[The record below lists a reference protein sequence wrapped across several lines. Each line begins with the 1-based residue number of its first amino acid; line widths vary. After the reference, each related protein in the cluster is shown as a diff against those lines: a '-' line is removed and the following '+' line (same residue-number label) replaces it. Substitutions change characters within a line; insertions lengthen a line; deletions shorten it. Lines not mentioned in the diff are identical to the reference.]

1 MLHRPLL
8 LLTLLL
14 AASAVLVLLGLAV
27 GSQGWEALLPQLEGE
42 NSLIIWQVR
51 APRSAGAWLTGGL
64 LGLAGAIAQ
73 GLFRNPL
80 ADPYLLGSAS
90 GAALGVAAGWLLLHQ
105 QGWTAWGQFSIH
117 SLAFAGAALAVLLAL
132 VLAQGAHSS
141 LRLLL
146 AGVVVGV
153 VLGALRDAL
162 ELRHPQVLQPMK
174 AFGLGST
181 AGLDTA
187 ACLWMGLVLL
197 LCLGTAWALARG
209 LDALALG
216 EASAASL
223 GLPLGTMRHALLA
236 VMAVATG
243 MAVAQTGLIAFV
255 GLAAGHMARGLSGG
269 GHRQQL
275 LLAAVLGGLLLLGA
289 DLLARGLW
297 APQELPV
304 GVVSALLGGAYLLWL
319 MHRQRLA

>member
-1 MLHRPLL
+1 MLI
-8 LLTLLL
+8 TLLC
-14 AASAVLVLLGLAV
+14 ASAALMLLGLMV
-27 GSQGWEALLPQLEGE
+27 GSQGLESPMQVFGFG
-42 NSLIIWQVR
+42 NGQSMIVWQVR
-51 APRSAGAWLTGGL
+51 APRSAGAWLAGAL

-90 GAALGVAAGWLLLHQ
+90 GAALGVALGWLMLQNH
-105 QGWTAWGQFSIH
+105 GWSAWGQVGIH
-117 SLAFAGAALAVLLAL
+117 ALAFLGATLAVVLAL
-132 VLAQGAHSS
+132 MLAQGAYSS

-153 VLGALRDAL
+153 VLGALRDLL
-162 ELRHPQVLQPMK
+162 ELRHPHVLQPMK

-181 AGLDTA
+181 AALDGA
-187 ACLWMGLVLL
+187 ACLWMALALL
-197 LCLGTAWALARG
+197 LCLALAWG
-209 LDALALG
+209 LAQVLDALALG

-223 GLPLGTMRHALLA
+223 GLPLGAMRYALLG

-243 MAVAQTGLIAFV
+243 FAVAQTGLIAFI
-255 GLAAGHMARGLSGG
+255 GLAAGHMARGLSSG
-269 GHRQQL
+269 GHRQRL
-275 LLAAVLGGLLLLGA
+275 ILAAVLGGMLLLGA

-319 MHRQRLA
+319 MRRYV